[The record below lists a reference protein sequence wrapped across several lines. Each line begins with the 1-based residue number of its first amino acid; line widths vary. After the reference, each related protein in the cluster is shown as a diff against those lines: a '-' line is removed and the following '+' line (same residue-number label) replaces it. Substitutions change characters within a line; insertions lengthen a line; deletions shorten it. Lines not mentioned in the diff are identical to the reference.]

1 VLAKDMASY
10 VIAGPA
16 GDEQLAECEYL
27 GRQLDLSSDA
37 SVSVVVKHPQEW
49 LGFLGGVCASF
60 GFKRKFTPLVFTADG
75 ALIGGLDEFRTHVC
89 TI

>member
-1 VLAKDMASY
+1 MASY

-27 GRQLDLSSDA
+27 GQQLDLSSDA

-49 LGFLGGVCASF
+49 PSFLSGVCTSF
-60 GFKRKFTPLVFTADG
+60 GFKRKSTPIVFTVDG
-75 ALIGGLDEFRTHVC
+75 ALIGGLDEFRTHV
-89 TI
+89 